1 MSFQVNFPPS
11 DFGIPTVAIKSCGR
25 LKNIS
30 HCIIPDTAIPYDFP
44 NGTYSKLYAP
54 KWLSLTVVGFTTL
67 MSEIKTN
74 MGILFNK
81 VRFEI
86 QSLPD
91 QNMFIQPQTT
101 WKCNVPDWKKT
112 CFSIEHQTMLGKSP
126 SPPASGGSGGGGRS
140 SEASTTGFSV
150 LERSIKDSPNRVHQA
165 SENTRWCS
173 ATYKVVVSP
182 LTSSIHHLPH
192 YTIGYKPIN

>member
-44 NGTYSKLYAP
+44 KGTYSKLYAP

-101 WKCNVPDWKKT
+101 WKCNVPNWTLKKT
-112 CFSIEHQTMLGKSP
+112 FFSIEHLQKI
-126 SPPASGGSGGGGRS
+126 
-140 SEASTTGFSV
+140 
-150 LERSIKDSPNRVHQA
+150 IKQ
-165 SENTRWCS
+165 CCG
-173 ATYKVVVSP
+173 SP
-182 LTSSIHHLPH
+182 LHRPPQVVRAEAAGRPRRSPRASQCWRGPSRIRLTESTKHLKIHGGAPPL
-192 YTIGYKPIN
+192 INWL

>member
-101 WKCNVPDWKKT
+101 WKCNVPDWKKNIFFHRT
-112 CFSIEHQTMLGKSP
+112 SNNAGEVPFTARLRWF
-126 SPPASGGSGGGGRS
+126 GRRRQVVRGVHHGLLS
-140 SEASTTGFSV
+140 ARE
-150 LERSIKDSPNRVHQA
+150 VHQGFA
-165 SENTRWCS
+165 
-173 ATYKVVVSP
+173 
-182 LTSSIHHLPH
+182 
-192 YTIGYKPIN
+192 